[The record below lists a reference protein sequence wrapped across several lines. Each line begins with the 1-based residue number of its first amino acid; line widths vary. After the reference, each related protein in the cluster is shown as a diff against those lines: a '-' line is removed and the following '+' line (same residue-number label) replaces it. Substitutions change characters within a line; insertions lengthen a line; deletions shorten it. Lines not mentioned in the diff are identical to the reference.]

1 MEALAEL
8 GPAAQQEILAQAAQT
23 SFQTNALLP
32 AVLVIVFGLIWLSDR
47 RRGGYQAER
56 LEGQDV

>member
-1 MEALAEL
+1 MRPESSKVLK
-8 GPAAQQEILAQAAQT
+8 
-23 SFQTNALLP
+23 TNALLP
-32 AVLVIVFGLIWLSDR
+32 AVLVVVFGLIWLSDR